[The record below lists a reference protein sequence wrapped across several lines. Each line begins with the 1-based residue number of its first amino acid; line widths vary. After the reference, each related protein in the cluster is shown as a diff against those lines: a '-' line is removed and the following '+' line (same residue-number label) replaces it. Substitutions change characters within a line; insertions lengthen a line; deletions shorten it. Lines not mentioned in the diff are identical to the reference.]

1 MDRLKIV
8 KLTPVESSPEPGLVK
23 EINRIGEKGDNTVL
37 RPLRVRF
44 NREVNGSRKL
54 SAWVVECMKKKILIV
69 EDENALRKTVIKI
82 LSSEGFEAIGA
93 ENGSIGVTLAQ
104 TEQPDLI
111 LCDIMMPELDGYQ
124 VLTILQ
130 QDPTTAMIPFI
141 CLTAQEDRSSMRR
154 GMELGASDYLTKP
167 FTRNELMSA
176 IASQLAK
183 RERLKQ
189 EQNDALQ
196 EVIAQLNAL
205 VYYDSLTNLPN
216 RLMLRDRFERTLSS
230 NPDQPG
236 FIPFAILSLD
246 QFNRFNNTLG
256 SEYSDLLLQAVTER
270 TLRYVGPEGTVARL
284 NSEQLALILPPLRE
298 KPQVEETARHILGL
312 FSHGFRILSD
322 EVFLTSSIGIALYPD
337 DGQEIDS
344 LLKSANLAMHQ
355 AKEQGGNCYQLYTSA
370 IEEKSYDRLMLEMH
384 LRQALDRNEFI
395 LYYQPQ
401 VHLQT
406 GKIVAAEALIRWLHP
421 DRGLI
426 SPGEF
431 IPLAEETGLIVRLDE
446 WVLQNACEQAKIWQ
460 QAGYQITIAVNLS
473 GLQFNQPGLTQRVIH
488 IIRESQVNPCHVEI
502 ELTESALVQ
511 NPELAIC
518 ILRDLKNFS
527 LQLSLDDFG
536 TGYSSLSYLQKFPF
550 DTLKIDRSFV
560 ADLMNSSKNAAII
573 NAIIQL
579 AKQLNL
585 KVIAEGVETR
595 DQYDFLRQNNC
606 DLIQGY
612 YFSPPLPVAAFEELL
627 TEQMSHSSFVKDL

>member
-1 MDRLKIV
+1 
-8 KLTPVESSPEPGLVK
+8 VEPSTEPGLVK
-23 EINRIGEKGDNTVL
+23 EINRIGENGDNQVL
-37 RPLRVRF
+37 LPFSVRF

-54 SAWVVECMKKKILIV
+54 SDRVVECMNKKILIV
-69 EDENALRKTVIKI
+69 EDENSFRKTVIKI
-82 LSSEGFEAIGA
+82 LSSEGFEVIGA
-93 ENGSIGVTLAQ
+93 ENGSIGVNLAQ

-111 LCDIMMPELDGYQ
+111 LCDIIMPGLDGYE

-167 FTRNELMSA
+167 FTRTELMGA
-176 IASQLAK
+176 IASQLGK

-189 EQNDALQ
+189 EQKIAL
-196 EVIAQLNAL
+196 EEAIGQLNDL

-216 RLMLRDRFERTLSS
+216 RLMLRDRFERTLPDD
-230 NPDQPG
+230 PDQPS
-236 FIPFAILSLD
+236 FIPVAILSLD
-246 QFNRFNNTLG
+246 QLNRFNNTLG
-256 SEYSDLLLQAVTER
+256 TDYSDLLLQAVTER
-270 TLRYVGPEGTVARL
+270 TLRYVGPNATVARL
-284 NSEQLALILPPLRE
+284 NSEQLALILPPLTE
-298 KPQVEETARHILGL
+298 KQQIEETARRILAL
-312 FSHGFRILSD
+312 FSTFFSILND
-322 EVFLTSSIGIALYPD
+322 EVFLTSSIGIAVYPD

-370 IEEKSYDRLMLEMH
+370 IEEKSYDRLMLEMN

-401 VHLQT
+401 VNLKT

-421 DRGLI
+421 ERGLI
-426 SPGEF
+426 SPAEF
-431 IPLAEETGLIVRLDE
+431 IPIAEETGMIVRIDE
-446 WVLQNACEQAKIWQ
+446 WVLQNACEQAQIWQ
-460 QAGYQITIAVNLS
+460 QAGYQLTIAVNLS

-502 ELTESALVQ
+502 ELTESALVH

-518 ILRDLKNFS
+518 ILRDLKDFS

-536 TGYSSLSYLQKFPF
+536 TGYSSLSYLQQFPF

-560 ADLMNSSKNAAII
+560 RDLMNSAKNAAII

-579 AKQLNL
+579 ARQLNL

-595 DQYDFLRQNNC
+595 EQYDFLLENNC

-612 YFSPPLPVAAFEELL
+612 YFSPPLAIDAFEEFLS
-627 TEQMSHSSFVKDL
+627 ERQHHSSFVKDL

>member
-1 MDRLKIV
+1 M
-8 KLTPVESSPEPGLVK
+8 ESSPGPGLVK
-23 EINRIGEKGDNTVL
+23 EINRIGENGDNTVL
-37 RPLRVRF
+37 LPFRVRF
-44 NREVNGSRKL
+44 NREVNGSRTL
-54 SAWVVECMKKKILIV
+54 SDRVGECMNKKILIV
-69 EDENALRKTVIKI
+69 EDENSLRKTVIKI
-82 LSSEGFEAIGA
+82 LISEGFEAIGA
-93 ENGSIGVTLAQ
+93 ENGSTGVTLAQ

-111 LCDIMMPELDGYQ
+111 LCDIMMPGLDGYE

-167 FTRNELMSA
+167 FTRDELMGA
-176 IASQLAK
+176 IATQLAK
-183 RERLKQ
+183 RERLKEEQKDAVQ
-189 EQNDALQ
+189 EA
-196 EVIAQLNAL
+196 IAQLNAL

-216 RLMLRDRFERTLSS
+216 RLMLRDRFERTLTS
-230 NPDQPG
+230 NPDQPC
-236 FIPFAILSLD
+236 FIPVAVLSLD
-246 QFNRFNNTLG
+246 QLNRFNNTLG
-256 SEYSDLLLQAVTER
+256 TEYGDLLLQAVTER

-284 NSEQLALILPPLRE
+284 NSEQLALIFPPLTE
-298 KPQVEETARHILGL
+298 KAQVEETARRILGL
-312 FSHGFRILSD
+312 FSNFFSVLND
-322 EVFLTSSIGIALYPD
+322 EVFITSSIGIALYPD

-344 LLKSANLAMHQ
+344 LLKGANLAMHQ

-384 LRQALDRNEFI
+384 LRQALDRHEFI

-401 VHLQT
+401 VNLKT
-406 GKIVAAEALIRWLHP
+406 GQIVAAEALIRWLHP

-426 SPGEF
+426 SPAEF
-431 IPLAEETGLIVRLDE
+431 IPIAEETGLIVRLDE
-446 WVLQNACEQAKIWQ
+446 WVLQKACEQAQIWQ
-460 QAGYQITIAVNLS
+460 QAGYQLTIAVNLS

-488 IIRESQVNPCHVEI
+488 IIRESQINPCHVEI
-502 ELTESALVQ
+502 ELTESALVH

-518 ILRDLKNFS
+518 ILKDLKDFS

-536 TGYSSLSYLQKFPF
+536 TGYSSLSYLQQFPF

-560 ADLMNSSKNAAII
+560 RDLINSEKNAAII

-579 AKQLNL
+579 ARQLNL
-585 KVIAEGVETR
+585 KVIAEGVETQE
-595 DQYDFLRQNNC
+595 QYDFLRENKC

-612 YFSPPLPVAAFEELL
+612 YFSPPLAVADFEALL
-627 TEQMSHSSFVKDL
+627 TERRHHVSVVKDL

>member
-1 MDRLKIV
+1 
-8 KLTPVESSPEPGLVK
+8 
-23 EINRIGEKGDNTVL
+23 
-37 RPLRVRF
+37 
-44 NREVNGSRKL
+44 
-54 SAWVVECMKKKILIV
+54 MKKKILIV
-69 EDENALRKTVIKI
+69 EDENSFRQTVIKI
-82 LSSEGFEAIGA
+82 LNLEGFEAIGA
-93 ENGSIGVTLAQ
+93 ENGSTGVKLAQ

-111 LCDIMMPELDGYQ
+111 LCDIMMPELNGYE

-167 FTRNELMSA
+167 FTRTELIGA
-176 IASQLAK
+176 IATQLAK

-189 EQNDALQ
+189 EQNQAL
-196 EVIAQLNAL
+196 EEAIAQLNDL

-216 RLMLRDRFERTLSS
+216 RLMLRDRFERTLTS
-230 NPDQPG
+230 NPQQPG
-236 FIPFAILSLD
+236 FIPVAILSLD
-246 QFNRFNNTLG
+246 QLNRFNNTLG
-256 SEYSDLLLQAVTER
+256 TEYGDLLLQAVTER

-284 NSEQLALILPPLRE
+284 NSEQLALILPPLTE
-298 KPQVEETARHILGL
+298 KPQVEETAGRILAL
-312 FSHGFRILSD
+312 FSNFFSVLND

-401 VHLQT
+401 VNLQT

-426 SPGEF
+426 SPAEF

-446 WVLQNACEQAKIWQ
+446 WVLQKACEQAQLWQ
-460 QAGYQITIAVNLS
+460 QAGYQLTIAVNLS

-518 ILRDLKNFS
+518 ILRDLKDFS

-536 TGYSSLSYLQKFPF
+536 TGYSSLSYLQQFPF

-560 ADLMNSSKNAAII
+560 KDLMTSEKNAAII

-579 AKQLNL
+579 ARQLNL

-595 DQYDFLRQNNC
+595 EQYDFLREHKC

-612 YFSPPLPVAAFEELL
+612 YFSPPLAVADFEDLL
-627 TEQMSHSSFVKDL
+627 TERRHPLSVVKDL

>member
-1 MDRLKIV
+1 M
-8 KLTPVESSPEPGLVK
+8 ESSPGPGLVK
-23 EINRIGEKGDNTVL
+23 EINRIGENGDNTVL
-37 RPLRVRF
+37 LPFRVRF
-44 NREVNGSRKL
+44 NREVNGSRTL
-54 SAWVVECMKKKILIV
+54 SDRVGECMNKKILIV
-69 EDENALRKTVIKI
+69 EDENSLRKTVIKI
-82 LSSEGFEAIGA
+82 LISEGFEAIGA
-93 ENGSIGVTLAQ
+93 ENGSTGVTLAQ

-111 LCDIMMPELDGYQ
+111 LCDIMMPGLDGYE

-167 FTRNELMSA
+167 FTRTELIGA
-176 IASQLAK
+176 IATQLAK
-183 RERLKQ
+183 RERLKE
-189 EQNDALQ
+189 EQKDAVQ
-196 EVIAQLNAL
+196 VAIAQLNDL

-216 RLMLRDRFERTLSS
+216 RLMLRDRFERTLTS
-230 NPDQPG
+230 NPQQPC
-236 FIPFAILSLD
+236 FIPVAVLSLD
-246 QFNRFNNTLG
+246 QLNRFNNSLG
-256 SEYSDLLLQAVTER
+256 TEYGDLLLQAVTER

-284 NSEQLALILPPLRE
+284 NSEQLALIFPPLTE
-298 KPQVEETARHILGL
+298 KAQVEETARRILGL
-312 FSHGFRILSD
+312 FSNFFSVLND
-322 EVFLTSSIGIALYPD
+322 EVFITSSIGIALYPD

-344 LLKSANLAMHQ
+344 LLKGANLAMHQ

-384 LRQALDRNEFI
+384 LRQALDRHEFI

-401 VHLQT
+401 VNLKT
-406 GKIVAAEALIRWLHP
+406 GQIVAAEALIRWLHP

-426 SPGEF
+426 SPAEF
-431 IPLAEETGLIVRLDE
+431 IPIAEETGLIVRLDE
-446 WVLQNACEQAKIWQ
+446 WVLQKACEQAQIWQ
-460 QAGYQITIAVNLS
+460 QAGYQLTIAVNLS

-488 IIRESQVNPCHVEI
+488 IIRESQINPCHVEI
-502 ELTESALVQ
+502 ELTESALVH

-518 ILRDLKNFS
+518 ILKDLKDFS

-536 TGYSSLSYLQKFPF
+536 TGYSSLSYLQQFPF

-560 ADLMNSSKNAAII
+560 RDLINSEKNAAII

-579 AKQLNL
+579 ARQLNL
-585 KVIAEGVETR
+585 KVIAEGVETQE
-595 DQYDFLRQNNC
+595 QYDFLRENKC

-612 YFSPPLPVAAFEELL
+612 YFSPPLAVADFEALL
-627 TEQMSHSSFVKDL
+627 TERRHHVSVVKDL